1 MVVSVREG
9 PRIEGPR
16 IAAGSERTDRRLLD
30 AALACIA
37 RWGVDKTTLD
47 DVARQAGCARATV
60 YRSFPGGKEALLRAA
75 VAAERRRFDDG
86 LAGVLSTAEDLESL
100 LVEGTC
106 YVARFL
112 ADHQALRTVLAQE
125 PERVLPSVTFAGAD
139 RLLAEATTV
148 VGPHL
153 EAHLSPAMA
162 ARTAEWVTRL
172 VLSYAL
178 APSPTVDLTD
188 TDSARR
194 LVRTFVLPALRP
206 PS

>member
-1 MVVSVREG
+1 MDRSGVVDGR
-9 PRIEGPR
+9 PRSDRP
-16 IAAGSERTDRRLLD
+16 DRRMVD

-75 VAAERRRFDDG
+75 VTQERRRFGDG
-86 LAGVLSTAEDLESL
+86 LAAVLSTTDDLESL
-100 LVEGTC
+100 LVDGTC
-106 YVARFL
+106 YAARFL
-112 ADHQALRTVLAQE
+112 AEHGALRTVLAQE
-125 PERVLPSVTFAGAD
+125 PERVLPHVAFAGAD
-139 RLLAEATTV
+139 RLLAEAAAL

-153 EAHLSPAMA
+153 EAHLSPALA
-162 ARTAEWVTRL
+162 ARAAEWVTRL

-188 TDSARR
+188 TDCTRR

-206 PS
+206 PTRGEDR

>member
-1 MVVSVREG
+1 MDR
-9 PRIEGPR
+9 
-16 IAAGSERTDRRLLD
+16 AGVAERRPPTDRRLVD

-75 VAAERRRFDDG
+75 VAGERRRFDDG
-86 LAGVLSTAEDLESL
+86 LAAVLGATDDLESL
-100 LVEGTC
+100 LVDGAC
-106 YVARFL
+106 YAARFIG
-112 ADHQALRTVLAQE
+112 DHQALRTVMADE
-125 PERVLPSVTFAGAD
+125 PERVLPQVAFAGAD
-139 RLLAEATTV
+139 RLLAEATALV
-148 VGPHL
+148 APHL
-153 EAHLSPAMA
+153 EAHLEPDMA
-162 ARTAEWVTRL
+162 ARTAEWITRL

-188 TDSARR
+188 PDCTRR

-206 PS
+206 PT